1 MRELRI
7 NECIRQAVKVWLL
20 VLMLFVMTNMAASA
34 QTFSDPGF
42 TAETV
47 VTLPIYQ
54 AVGLTFAPD
63 GRLFVWQKNG
73 QVRIVKNGQLL
84 SQPFFALGNK
94 VNVSGD
100 RGLIGLALDPNF
112 ASNGYVYLLY
122 VYEGGGNPG
131 DNGPKTARLTRLQAD
146 PANPDVALANSEVVL
161 LGTLSNAPCSQYA
174 EGSDCMASDSIAHTI
189 GTVRFAPDGKLLVG
203 MGDGAS
209 PFFLDPLAFRAQNLN
224 YYNGKLL
231 RLNPDGTAPSDNPF
245 YDGTNSVRS
254 KVYAYGLRSPYR
266 FGVHPTT
273 GEIIIGDVGHTTWEE
288 LNRGRAANF
297 GWPCYEGVGPM
308 QGFQGAFP
316 SQCASVS
323 AVTAP
328 LHTYAH
334 ATDGEDDDE
343 AAVVGGSYY
352 TATQF
357 PPKYRGNFFFADY
370 VKNFIRRVV
379 FDSNNNV
386 ASIENFATNLTT
398 LVSLELGPDGA
409 LYYLELETGK
419 LRRIRFTGSAP
430 VAVAAATRPSLS
442 EPYNVVFSSQ
452 GTFDPDGTALTY
464 QWEFGDGAT
473 STEANPTHLYPATG
487 ARTYTAR
494 LTVTNVYSLTATT
507 TVNVVVGSRFP
518 LATILTPTDGV
529 TVNIGDTVTFS
540 GTGTDPD
547 ETLPMSALVWNV
559 LLHHNEHVHPGLSVT
574 GTTGS
579 FAVENHGSEG
589 TYFYELVL
597 TVTDSSGLTDTDSIR
612 VNLRSSSLPP
622 PWTAAEVGSNGQPG
636 SASQANGT
644 FTVKGSGVGISG
656 FSDGFYFV
664 HQPLDGD
671 GEIRARVVSVQNTA
685 AGAKA
690 GVMMRAGTAANVAH
704 ATISLSPV
712 QGVRFDRRSNTAFGT
727 TVTASGAATQPYW
740 VRLVRSGSAFSSYK
754 SANGSS
760 WTLVGTASLPRLPQ
774 NTLVGLT
781 VTSNTNLALST
792 AVFDNV
798 TILKP
803 LDGTGLKGEYF
814 DLSNLTVLRFTQTDS
829 VIDFD
834 WDDGSPSPSVGTNDY
849 AIRWTGQVKPAFTET
864 YTFHTV
870 TEGGVRL
877 WVNGQ
882 LLIDDWNDTV
892 PKERSGAI
900 TLTAEQKYDLRLE
913 YKETTGTAA
922 IKLQWSSPRQLRQT
936 IPQLRLYP
944 PN

>member
-1 MRELRI
+1 MRELKI
-7 NECIRQAVKVWLL
+7 SHCVWQPAKTWLL
-20 VLMLFVMTNMAASA
+20 MLMVFVMNMAASA

-47 VTLPIYQ
+47 ATLPIYQ

-73 QVRIVKNGQLL
+73 QVRIVKNGVLR

-131 DNGPKTARLTRLQAD
+131 DNGPKTARLSRLQAD
-146 PANPDVALANSEVVL
+146 PNNPDVALPNSEVVL
-161 LGTLSNAPCSQYA
+161 LGTLDNAPCSQYA
-174 EGSDCMASDSIAHTI
+174 EGSDCMASDSIAHTV
-189 GTVRFAPDGKLLVG
+189 GTVRFAPDGTMLVG

-209 PFFLDPLAFRAQNLN
+209 PFFLDPLAFRAQYLN
-224 YYNGKLL
+224 YYNGKIL
-231 RLNPDGTAPSDNPF
+231 RINPDGTAPSDNPF

-266 FGVHPTT
+266 FGVHATT
-273 GEIIIGDVGHTTWEE
+273 GEVIIGDVGHTTWEE

-297 GWPCYEGVGPM
+297 GWPCYEGASPQ
-308 QGFQGAFP
+308 QGFQNAFP
-316 SQCASVS
+316 SQCASVPAS

-334 ATDGEDDDE
+334 DDE
-343 AAVVGGSYY
+343 AAVVGGPYY

-370 VKNFIRRVV
+370 VKSFIRRVV
-379 FDSNNNV
+379 FDGSNNV
-386 ASIENFATNLTT
+386 ASVENFATNLTT

-452 GTFDPDGTALTY
+452 GTVDPDGTALAY
-464 QWEFGDGAT
+464 LWEFGDGTT

-487 ARTYTAR
+487 VRTYTAR

-518 LATILTPTDGV
+518 LALITAPADGS

-540 GTGTDPD
+540 GSGTDPD
-547 ETLPMSALVWNV
+547 ETLPASALSWNV
-559 LLHHNEHVHPGLSVT
+559 LLHHNGHVHPGLSVT
-574 GTTGS
+574 GTSGS
-579 FAVENHGSEG
+579 FVIENHGSED
-589 TYFYELVL
+589 TYFYEIVL

-612 VNLRSSSLPP
+612 VNPRSPTSSLPP

-636 SASQANGT
+636 SASQASGT
-644 FTVKGSGVGISG
+644 FTVKGSGTGIGG

-671 GEIRARVVSVQNTA
+671 GEIKARVVSVQNTA

-690 GVMMRAGTAANVAH
+690 GVMIRAGTAANVAH
-704 ATISLSPV
+704 ATSSISPV
-712 QGVRFDRRSNTAFGT
+712 QGVRFERRLNTSYGT
-727 TVTASGAATQPYW
+727 TVTAGGAATQPYW
-740 VRLVRSGSAFSSYK
+740 VRLVRSGSTFSSYK
-754 SANGSS
+754 SSNGSS
-760 WTLVGTASLPRLPQ
+760 WTLVGTASIPLMPQ
-774 NTLVGLT
+774 STLLGLT
-781 VTSNTNLALST
+781 VTSNTNLALAT

-798 TILKP
+798 TVIKNSA
-803 LDGTGLKGEYF
+803 GIGLKGEYF
-814 DLSNLTVLRFTQTDS
+814 DLSNLTVLRFTRTDS
-829 VIDFD
+829 IIDFD

-849 AIRWTGQVKPAFTET
+849 SIRWTGQVKPDFTET
-864 YTFHTV
+864 YTFHAV

-882 LLIDDWNDTV
+882 QLINNWNDSG
-892 PKERSGAI
+892 PRERTGTI
-900 TLTAEQKYDLRLE
+900 TLTAGQRYDLKLE

-922 IKLQWSSPRQLRQT
+922 IQLQWSSPRQPREV

>member
-1 MRELRI
+1 MYELKVSYRVW
-7 NECIRQAVKVWLL
+7 QPVKVWLL
-20 VLMLFVMTNMAASA
+20 VLMLLVMTNLAASA

-47 VTLPIYQ
+47 VTLPTYQ

-63 GRLFVWQKNG
+63 GRIFVWQKNG
-73 QVRIVKNGQLL
+73 QVRLVKNGQLL

-131 DNGPKTARLTRLQAD
+131 DNGPKTARLSRVQAD
-146 PANPDVALANSEVVL
+146 PANPDVVLSNSEVVL

-174 EGSDCMASDSIAHTI
+174 EGSDCMASDSIAHTV
-189 GTVRFAPDGKLLVG
+189 GTVRFAPDGKMLVG

-224 YYNGKLL
+224 YYNGKIL
-231 RLNPDGTAPSDNPF
+231 RLNPDGTAPNDNPF
-245 YDGTNSVRS
+245 YDGNPNSVRS
-254 KVYAYGLRSPYR
+254 KVYSYGLRSPYR

-273 GEIIIGDVGHTTWEE
+273 GEVIIGDVGHTNWEE

-297 GWPCYEGVGPM
+297 GWPCYEGAGPQ
-308 QGFQGAFP
+308 QGFQNAFP
-316 SQCASVS
+316 SQCASVPAS

-328 LHTYAH
+328 LHTYSH
-334 ATDGEDDDE
+334 NSEG
-343 AAVVGGSYY
+343 AAVIGGPHY

-357 PPKYRGNFFFADY
+357 PPKYRDSYFFADY
-370 VKNFIRRVV
+370 VKNFIRRIV
-379 FDSNNNV
+379 FDSNNDV
-386 ASIENFATNLTT
+386 ASSENFATNLTT
-398 LVSLELGPDGA
+398 LVALELGPDGA
-409 LYYLELETGK
+409 LYYVELETGK

-430 VAVAAATRPSLS
+430 VAVASATRPSLS

-452 GTFDPDGTALTY
+452 GTVDPDGTALTY
-464 QWEFGDGAT
+464 AWEFGDDTT

-487 ARTYTAR
+487 GRTYTAR
-494 LTVTNVYSLTATT
+494 LTVTNIYSLTATT

-518 LATILTPTDGV
+518 LATITAPADNI

-547 ETLPMSALVWNV
+547 ETLSASALVWNV
-559 LLHHNEHVHPGLSVT
+559 LLHHNEHVHPDLSVT

-579 FAVENHGSEG
+579 FVVENHGSEG
-589 TYFYELVL
+589 TYFYEIVL

-612 VNLRSSSLPP
+612 VNPRSPTSSLPP
-622 PWTAAEVGSNGQPG
+622 PWTAAEVGSNGLPG
-636 SASQANGT
+636 SATHVSGT
-644 FTVKGSGVGISG
+644 FTVKGSGIGIGG

-664 HQPLDGD
+664 HQLLDGD
-671 GEIRARVVSVQNTA
+671 GEIKARVVSVQNTA

-690 GVMMRAGTAANVAH
+690 GVMIRAGTAANVAH
-704 ATISLSPV
+704 ATTSISPV
-712 QGVRFDRRSNTAFGT
+712 QGVRFERRLATTYGT
-727 TVTASGAATQPYW
+727 TVTWGGAATQPYW
-740 VRLVRSGSAFSSYK
+740 VRLVRSGSTFSSYK
-754 SANGSS
+754 SPNGIT
-760 WTLVGTASLPRLPQ
+760 WTLVGTAAIPQ
-774 NTLVGLT
+774 MPQSALLGLT
-781 VTSNTNLALST
+781 VTSNNNSALST
-792 AVFDNV
+792 ALFDNV
-798 TILKP
+798 TVIKNSA
-803 LDGTGLKGEYF
+803 GIGVKGEYF
-814 DLSNLTVLRFTQTDS
+814 DLSNLTVLRFTRTDS
-829 VIDFD
+829 VINFD
-834 WDDGSPSPSVGTNDY
+834 WDDGSPSPAVGMNDY
-849 AIRWTGQVKPAFTET
+849 SIRWTGQVKPEFTET

-882 LLIDDWNDTV
+882 PLIDDWIDTV
-892 PKERSGAI
+892 PKERSGTIA
-900 TLTAEQKYDLRLE
+900 LTAGQRYDLRLE
-913 YKETTGTAA
+913 YRETKGTAA
-922 IKLQWSSPRQLRQT
+922 IQLQWSSPRQAREV
-936 IPQLRLYP
+936 IPQLRLFP

>member
-1 MRELRI
+1 MRELKI
-7 NECIRQAVKVWLL
+7 SHCVWQPTKTWLFM
-20 VLMLFVMTNMAASA
+20 LMVFVMTNMAASA

-84 SQPFFALGNK
+84 AQPFFALGNK

-100 RGLIGLALDPNF
+100 RGLVGLALDPNF

-131 DNGPKTARLTRLQAD
+131 DNTAKTARLTRIQAD
-146 PANPDVALANSEVVL
+146 PANPDVAVATSEVVV

-174 EGSDCMASDSIAHTI
+174 EGSDCMASDSIAHTV

-209 PFFLDPLAFRAQNLN
+209 PFFVDPLAFRAQNLN
-224 YYNGKLL
+224 YYNGKIL

-245 YDGTNSVRS
+245 YDGNPNSVRS

-273 GEIIIGDVGHTTWEE
+273 GEIIIGDVGHTKWEE

-297 GWPCYEGVGPM
+297 GWPCYEGAGPQ
-308 QGFQGAFP
+308 QGFQNAFP
-316 SQCASVS
+316 SQCANVPAS

-328 LHTYAH
+328 LHTYSH
-334 ATDGEDDDE
+334 NDE
-343 AAVVGGSYY
+343 GAAVVGGPHY

-357 PPKYRGNFFFADY
+357 PPKYRGNYFFADY

-386 ASIENFATNLTT
+386 ASIENFATNLAT
-398 LVSLELGPDGA
+398 LVALELGPEGA
-409 LYYLELETGK
+409 LYYLELATGK

-430 VAVAAATRPSLS
+430 VAAAAAARPSLS

-464 QWEFGDGAT
+464 AWEFGDGTTAR
-473 STEANPTHLYPATG
+473 EANPTHLYPATG

-507 TVNVVVGSRFP
+507 TVQVVVGSRLP
-518 LATILTPTDGV
+518 LALITAPADGIN
-529 TVNIGDTVTFS
+529 VNIGDTVTFS

-547 ETLPMSALVWNV
+547 ETLPASALEWNV
-559 LLHHNEHVHPGLSVT
+559 LLHHNGHVHPGLSVT
-574 GTTGS
+574 GTSGS
-579 FAVENHGSEG
+579 FVIENHGSEG
-589 TYFYELVL
+589 TYFYEIVL
-597 TVTDSSGLTDTDSIR
+597 TVTDSSGLTDSDSIR
-612 VNLRSSSLPP
+612 VNPRSPTSSLPP
-622 PWTAAEVGSNGQPG
+622 PWTAAEVGSNGLPG
-636 SASQANGT
+636 SASHASGT
-644 FTVKGSGVGISG
+644 FTVQGSGIGISG

-664 HQPLDGD
+664 QQPLDGD
-671 GEIRARVVSVQNTA
+671 GEIKARVVSVQNTA

-690 GVMMRAGTAANVAH
+690 GVMIRAGTAAHVAH
-704 ATISLSPV
+704 ASTSISPV
-712 QGVRFDRRSNTAFGT
+712 QGLRFERRLNTAYGT
-727 TVTASGAATQPYW
+727 TVTPSGAPPQPYW
-740 VRLVRSGSAFSSYK
+740 VRLVRSGSTFSSYK
-754 SANGSS
+754 SPNGTS
-760 WTLVGTASLPRLPQ
+760 WTLVGTAAIPLMPQ
-774 NTLVGLT
+774 NTLLGLA
-781 VTSNTNLALST
+781 VTSNNNAALAT

-798 TILKP
+798 SVIKSSAGL
-803 LDGTGLKGEYF
+803 GLKGEYF
-814 DLSNLTVLRFTQTDS
+814 DLSNLTVLRFTRTDS
-829 VIDFD
+829 VLDFD
-834 WDDGSPSPSVGTNDY
+834 WDDGSPAASVGQHDY
-849 AIRWTGQVKPAFTET
+849 AIRWTGQVKPEFTET

-877 WVNGQ
+877 WINGQ
-882 LLIDDWNDTV
+882 PLINDWGDSG
-892 PKERSGAI
+892 PRERSGTI
-900 TLTAEQKYDLRLE
+900 TLTAGQRYDLKLE

-922 IKLQWSSPRQLRQT
+922 IRLQWSSPRQPREV
-936 IPQLRLYP
+936 IPQIRLYP